1 MILIET
7 SAMMLVAAGFTAASG
22 TVTPADLAE
31 DLNDHESVTSSGD
44 ETCWT
49 DLLPALRQL
58 VAPPDTDVA
67 LAQWSIWPGMA
78 NWPAVSEW
86 AASESTLGAAIEE
99 AAKRPS
105 FGLKYGRESME
116 QADLDR
122 GLYIDLGDPDQRL
135 VLPTFPYLST
145 VRRMALWTV
154 AETWRLAESGQ
165 AEAGLTLLLDELLVL
180 RRLADREFMEEKES
194 AITMI
199 NEGLVVFRDVMYR
212 HLDDLS
218 PAYLKHLA
226 YTEVAS
232 LRPGRVSLFMP
243 ENDRKLCEALLSNA
257 FDASVG
263 TPDAEEFSAVFT
275 EVQTVDRPLQR
286 FGARNRWEYLRKQH
300 DSLETAKE
308 RLRLI
313 FDDWWCRWRSDDMTQ
328 MGSLILDRQSQFELL
343 NVGRFAAIDV
353 VIHDMQKLFD
363 ARDRF
368 LVEVNATATAA
379 GLAAYKRDR
388 GVYPK
393 QMRIAFGITI
403 DKRFAVDEYALI
415 SEGYR
420 PWFVYR
426 YISERREV
434 DIGNKRVW
442 LEPGTGL
449 LYSMGRDGLDGQ
461 GRLHVDEQGR
471 GDLLIWPPPEELLRA
486 QLGGDSDK

>member
-1 MILIET
+1 
-7 SAMMLVAAGFTAASG
+7 
-22 TVTPADLAE
+22 
-31 DLNDHESVTSSGD
+31 
-44 ETCWT
+44 
-49 DLLPALRQL
+49 
-58 VAPPDTDVA
+58 
-67 LAQWSIWPGMA
+67 
-78 NWPAVSEW
+78 
-86 AASESTLGAAIEE
+86 
-99 AAKRPS
+99 
-105 FGLKYGRESME
+105 
-116 QADLDR
+116 
-122 GLYIDLGDPDQRL
+122 
-135 VLPTFPYLST
+135 
-145 VRRMALWTV
+145 
-154 AETWRLAESGQ
+154 
-165 AEAGLTLLLDELLVL
+165 
-180 RRLADREFMEEKES
+180 MEEKES